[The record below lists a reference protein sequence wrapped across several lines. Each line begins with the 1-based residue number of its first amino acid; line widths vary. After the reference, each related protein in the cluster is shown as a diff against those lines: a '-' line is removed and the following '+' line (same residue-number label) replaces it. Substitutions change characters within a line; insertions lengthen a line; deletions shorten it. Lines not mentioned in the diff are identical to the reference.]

1 MSSHSVLHNYILLK
15 QRYIRKSSVFGT
27 SLDVASS
34 SDEEEE
40 ETVSE
45 SFALQLQIKV

>member
-1 MSSHSVLHNYILLK
+1 MSSLNNYILLR

-27 SLDVASS
+27 SLVIASS